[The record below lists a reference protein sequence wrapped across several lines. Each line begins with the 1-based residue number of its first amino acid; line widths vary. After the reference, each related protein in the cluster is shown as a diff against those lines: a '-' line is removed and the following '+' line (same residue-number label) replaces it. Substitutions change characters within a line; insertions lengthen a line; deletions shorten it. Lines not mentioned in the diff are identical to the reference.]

1 VTYLLDTD
9 WLVDIIGGRPRA
21 TRTINELNPDH
32 LYISIVSHGELFE
45 GVFGYAD
52 TGARLDEMNVFLSRY
67 ETLPLTNPIMEIFG
81 RTRSE
86 LRRAGRLIADL
97 DLLIGAT
104 AVAHDFI
111 LLTRNTRHFARIPD
125 LRLYESE

>member
-1 VTYLLDTD
+1 MLDTD
-9 WLVDIIGGRPRA
+9 WLVDVIAGRPNA
-21 TRTINELNPDH
+21 TRIIDELHPSP
-32 LYISIVSHGELFE
+32 LYVSIISHGELFE
-45 GVFGYAD
+45 GVFDFPDTDARIDELYA
-52 TGARLDEMNVFLSRY
+52 FLNRY
-67 ETLPLTNPIMEIFG
+67 ETLPLSGPIMENFG

-86 LRRAGRLIADL
+86 LRRSGNLISDL

-104 AVAHDFI
+104 AVSHDLV